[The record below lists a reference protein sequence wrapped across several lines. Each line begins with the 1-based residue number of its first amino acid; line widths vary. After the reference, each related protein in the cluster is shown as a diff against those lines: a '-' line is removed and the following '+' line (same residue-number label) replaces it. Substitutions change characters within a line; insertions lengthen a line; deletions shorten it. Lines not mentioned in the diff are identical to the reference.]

1 MLDRLE
7 CLQDIALPQAVLDDI
22 PSYQITR
29 LRRQGERYFTDGLR
43 DITSTRRLAILAVCA
58 VEWAAAIADAIIETH
73 DRVVGTIWREATRLC
88 EAQVADAQADIDA
101 TLAGFETLG
110 TTLLLAKGD
119 DMAVAGVVEGGDWKR
134 WSPMQVS

>member
-1 MLDRLE
+1 M
-7 CLQDIALPQAVLDDI
+7 PQAVLDDI

-58 VEWAAAIADAIIETH
+58 VEWAAEIADTIVETH
-73 DRVVGTIWREATRLC
+73 DRIVGTIWREATRVC
-88 EAQVADAQADIDA
+88 EARVADAQADIDA

-119 DMAVAGVVEGGDWKR
+119 DVAVAGAVDASGGWGHWKR